1 MNEHFRS
8 NKLRNQG
15 RPWISHLI
23 IQLWDLQLLMW
34 IHRNDIEHSD
44 LTPEKERQ
52 LDVLRTQATEELE
65 AGSLS
70 ILPSDKHLFEDEDSI
85 ANLNLVD
92 LKQWLTE
99 VRLAREA
106 ANHEFTQRQRSLSRA
121 RAFMRDWLTTR
132 SDQVPV

>member
-1 MNEHFRS
+1 
-8 NKLRNQG
+8 
-15 RPWISHLI
+15 
-23 IQLWDLQLLMW
+23 
-34 IHRNDIEHSD
+34 
-44 LTPEKERQ
+44 
-52 LDVLRTQATEELE
+52 LRTQASEELE

-70 ILPSDKHLFEDEDSI
+70 ILPSDKHLFEDEDRI

-106 ANHEFTQRQRSLSRA
+106 ANHEFIQRQRSLTRA

-132 SDQVPV
+132 LDHAPV